1 MILYLIIFLKIVDLL
16 NQALFYGKDSDRV
29 QHLRHVQELI
39 LRKDPSLL
47 NHFLEPHEFDDC
59 RFDIRVS
66 DSVWYL
72 RAHNPNDRERWMQ
85 ALEDHKQIC
94 KSESG
99 YGSETSLRRHP
110 SLGSLTST
118 ASAGVASTG
127 SFRKDRSLLIKLSEL
142 ETYRELLSQQVATL
156 QTYFD
161 ACANA
166 VTKGFEPY
174 QKEYENANDLD
185 FEDPLDKNHAIPA
198 LHDETGK
205 TSPSKTRID
214 RLSLVDHAAMA
225 VDFKG
230 EALTFKATTD
240 GVIHNLT
247 FCIELMQKRE
257 DVWRK
262 KYEKELE
269 RRKKFQDLYTNIVKE
284 KIPALGS
291 PDAEEGPYSTLK
303 EDEFFD
309 ALDQSLDRIDRETD
323 DLQRLVSSFVFSF
336 FVQFYRY
343 IYYSFKNTLPV

>member
-1 MILYLIIFLKIVDLL
+1 
-16 NQALFYGKDSDRV
+16 
-29 QHLRHVQELI
+29 
-39 LRKDPSLL
+39 
-47 NHFLEPHEFDDC
+47 PHEFDDC

-205 TSPSKTRID
+205 TSPSKTKISD
-214 RLSLVDHAAMA
+214 NIKTNKAGA
-225 VDFKG
+225 VFQF
-230 EALTFKATTD
+230 AS
-240 GVIHNLT
+240 
-247 FCIELMQKRE
+247 QKEIR
-257 DVWRK
+257 DA
-262 KYEKELE
+262 
-269 RRKKFQDLYTNIVKE
+269 IVKRDIVRKLEPIDILFCDHIDTGKSTICGQVMYLTGQVDQRTLE
-284 KIPALGS
+284 KYQNEAQQFWYLS
-291 PDAEEGPYSTLK
+291 WLLDKNEEVRK
-303 EDEFFD
+303 
-309 ALDQSLDRIDRETD
+309 QRIVDCHQVWFEIERKHCTI
-323 DLQRLVSSFVFSF
+323 LPQIN
-336 FVQFYRY
+336 YRY
-343 IYYSFKNTLPV
+343 WSSGANRTLPQADIGIL